1 LVERAANAAALG
13 LVFDDHEAEETTSGG
28 KTGAHGVDTGK
39 HAVESESH
47 VIVFGELEDGEHAL
61 RGCWL
66 SG

>member
-1 LVERAANAAALG
+1 MVERAANAAALG

-47 VIVFGELEDGEHAL
+47 VIVFGELGDGEHAL